1 MNFLYNYLMMQKILY
16 ICLIILFYVFIV
28 LAKININ
35 TATKEELM
43 TLKGIGEVK
52 AEAIIEYRE
61 KYGGIRS
68 IEELINIKGIG
79 ERTIENIRNDIII
92 K

>member
-1 MNFLYNYLMMQKILY
+1 MMPKIIYLS
-16 ICLIILFYVFIV
+16 LIILFYAFIV

-52 AEAIIEYRE
+52 AEAIIEYRDQ
-61 KYGGIRS
+61 YGGIRS

-79 ERTIENIRNDIII
+79 EGTIENIKKDIII

>member
-1 MNFLYNYLMMQKILY
+1 MISKILY
-16 ICLIILFYVFIV
+16 ISLILFLFTFTV

-35 TATKEELM
+35 TATKDELT

-52 AEAIIEYRE
+52 AEAIIKYRE
-61 KYGGIRS
+61 YYGGIRS
-68 IEELINIKGIG
+68 IEELININGIG
-79 ERTIENIRNDIII
+79 EKTIENIKNDIII